1 MDFLLLLLFAA
12 FSEGMVDDG
21 GYTDVVNIDISSV
34 VIEAMQNKYRDRPQL
49 KCILNYDELMSYRY
63 HDFHIWLRLVAT
75 FVLIRSSMLWFPIFH
90 VIEPW
95 NVLNN

>member
-1 MDFLLLLLFAA
+1 MLVLSPFVQCQFQDKRKKMDFLLLLLFAA

-63 HDFHIWLRLVAT
+63 HDFHI
-75 FVLIRSSMLWFPIFH
+75 
-90 VIEPW
+90 
-95 NVLNN
+95 